1 MIVFPSGEGLGLKNW
16 KEEIAKIIRNPKK
29 KRVAAAALCAIAA
42 LLTALC
48 ITIIM
53 QSNIQKKYTET
64 ADRMEEQIYQN
75 LINMTKLFA
84 HIEDEKVDVQNK
96 LIPALKEE
104 YASAE
109 SLNEALTAGYGA
121 ERAVLDEEQLQAF
134 ETAFG
139 EYTAA
144 YKEGAATGLAQ
155 ADMAACIADAQ
166 RMIDARYNPNPNPE
180 DEVIVIDADEM
191 KES

>member
-1 MIVFPSGEGLGLKNW
+1 MKNW
-16 KEEIAKIIRNPKK
+16 KEEFGRIMRNPKNK
-29 KRVAAAALCAIAA
+29 KVAVAVLCAIAA
-42 LLTALC
+42 LLIALC

-53 QSNIQKKYTET
+53 QSNIQRKYAGT
-64 ADRMEEQIYQN
+64 AEQMEEQIYQN

-84 HIEDEKVDVQNK
+84 HIEDENVDVQNK

-109 SLNEALTAGYGA
+109 SLNEALIAGYGA
-121 ERAVLDEEQLQAF
+121 ERAVLDAEQLQAF

-139 EYTAA
+139 EYAAA

-155 ADMAACIADAQ
+155 ADMEACIADAQ
-166 RMIDARYNPNPNPE
+166 RMIDARYNPEPDPE
-180 DEVIVIDADEM
+180 DEVIVIDVDAIQ
-191 KES
+191 ES